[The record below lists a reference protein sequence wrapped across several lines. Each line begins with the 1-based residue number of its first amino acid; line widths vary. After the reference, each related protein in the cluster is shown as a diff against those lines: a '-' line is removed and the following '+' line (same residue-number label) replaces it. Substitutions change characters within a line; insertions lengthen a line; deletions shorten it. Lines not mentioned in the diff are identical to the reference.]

1 MKKTSRIM
9 DFLQTDILSADF
21 TSLGLRQ
28 FFLSDKLGLNR
39 IDLKLLN
46 EREGFGP
53 HVELIIAETLNF
65 IETGRHNMPL
75 DLTAFTEFQRS
86 VFEVVKGVESGE
98 IITYK
103 DVAVALGKPGAAQAV
118 GNAIAKNPVSY
129 FLPTHRIF
137 PQRGIGICRSSAG
150 HNIHPSS
157 NRF

>member
-46 EREGFGP
+46 GEKVSAP
-53 HVELIIAETLNF
+53 CELIIAETLNF

-86 VFEVVKGVESGE
+86 VLRWSKGWSLV
-98 IITYK
+98 
-103 DVAVALGKPGAAQAV
+103 
-118 GNAIAKNPVSY
+118 
-129 FLPTHRIF
+129 
-137 PQRGIGICRSSAG
+137 RS
-150 HNIHPSS
+150 
-157 NRF
+157 